1 MSRNSL
7 QALVLTIATL
17 ATASTPLIGQTAER
31 VSLSGTRVAIWN
43 IAGKVNLSPASGRSV
58 EVAVTRR
65 GADAAKLELAKG
77 PLGGRETLRIIYPD
91 DDIIYADRMSGRGR
105 WSTELD
111 VREDGTF
118 GGDDH
123 HGRGREGRRM
133 RVRGA
138 GSGTEASADL
148 DIQVPAGQ
156 ELDIYLAAGTITARN
171 INGKI
176 LLDTHGADVTASAMQ
191 GDLLIDTGSG
201 DVRVDGMDGP
211 LDIDVGSGDVT
222 LSGVKGR
229 DLKIDTGSGDVQGTA
244 VSSVVVKVD
253 AGSGN
258 VELDGLVS
266 QDVNVD
272 VGSGDVELGWSSDP
286 GDVTI
291 DSGSG
296 EVTLTLPINSGATID
311 LESSSGSID
320 SAFEVTTNRIERDTL
335 RGTFGDG
342 RGRIAVETG
351 SGDVRLIKR

>member
-7 QALVLTIATL
+7 QTLVLTIATL

-65 GADAAKLELAKG
+65 GRDAAKLEFAKG
-77 PLGGRETLRIIYPD
+77 PIGGRETLRVIFPGDEIIFPD
-91 DDIIYADRMSGRGR
+91 RQPGRGR
-105 WSTELD
+105 WSTEFR
-111 VREDGTF
+111 VRDDGTF
-118 GGDDH
+118 GGDNDDR
-123 HGRGREGRRM
+123 RGAGRRV
-133 RVRGA
+133 RVRGS
-138 GSGTEASADL
+138 GDGTEASADL
-148 DIQVPAGQ
+148 DIQVPVGQ
-156 ELDIYLAAGTITARN
+156 DLNVYLAAGTITARN
-171 INGKI
+171 VNGTL
-176 LLDTHGADVTASAMQ
+176 LLDTHGADVTATTMQ
-191 GDLLIDTGSG
+191 GSLHIDTGSG
-201 DVRVDGMDGP
+201 DVRVEGMDGA
-211 LDIDVGSGDVT
+211 LSVDIGSGDVT
-222 LSGVKGR
+222 LSDVTG
-229 DLKIDTGSGDVQGTA
+229 DELDIDTGSGDVTGRSIA
-244 VSSVVVKVD
+244 SGRVSVD